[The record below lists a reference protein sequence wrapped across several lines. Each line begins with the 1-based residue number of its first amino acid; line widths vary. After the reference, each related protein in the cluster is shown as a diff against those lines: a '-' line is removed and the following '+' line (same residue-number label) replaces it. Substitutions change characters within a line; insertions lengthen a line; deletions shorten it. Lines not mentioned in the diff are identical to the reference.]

1 MYKSKQ
7 ISNHQLPFVM
17 FPLHLSMSKNNDKE
31 EEGVEGAAVDM
42 SVMPFKK
49 PTHPPL
55 IVMPKTL
62 SNLNNKI
69 YVYRYI
75 HICTCM
81 CSHLCI
87 SKLLFNVDNEFHV
100 CSP

>member
-7 ISNHQLPFVM
+7 ISNHQLPLVM

-31 EEGVEGAAVDM
+31 EEEGAAVDM

-62 SNLNNKI
+62 SNLNKNI
-69 YVYRYI
+69 YLHYMYVFAFV
-75 HICTCM
+75 HI
-81 CSHLCI
+81 
-87 SKLLFNVDNEFHV
+87 
-100 CSP
+100 